1 MIKKA
6 SLDSLNALH
15 DAVANMLLNN
25 LEDPKILAQAI
36 MFLKNNNITVDVVE
50 STPMMSLSDSIK
62 SIANNIN
69 TETKFSVE
77 DMLAVADS

>member
-77 DMLAVADS
+77 DMLAVADG

>member
-1 MIKKA
+1 MKKA
-6 SLDSLNALH
+6 SMDSLNALH
-15 DAVANMLLNN
+15 DAVANILLNN

-77 DMLAVADS
+77 DMLAVADV

>member
-6 SLDSLNALH
+6 SMDSLNALH

-77 DMLAVADS
+77 DMLAVADG